1 MTVLSLKISNAE
13 EPEDKDDNLVES
25 ESESKED
32 VKPQAELDT
41 KSEGEGKE
49 RQSMHGVAY
58 LA

>member
-1 MTVLSLKISNAE
+1 MKISNAE

-49 RQSMHGVAY
+49 GQSMHGVVYQA
-58 LA
+58 